1 MRTKQTQ
8 KRIRTVR
15 RHRLAL
21 ALVGAMAMPA
31 TALAQTLPTGGSVV
45 PDHGTATI
53 NYSGNTM
60 TVTQTTKGVI
70 IDWGSFNIGSGYG
83 VTFNQP
89 NANAVA
95 LNRVV
100 GFGYGYGPS
109 PSNISG
115 TLASNGT
122 VFLINTAGIMFSG
135 GATINVGGLIATTV
149 DMSNAAFDAGVA
161 GNNYVFDVGGSSADV
176 QNYATINAAAGGTVA
191 FVGQNVTNFGDIN
204 APGGTVAFGAANA
217 ATITLDPFGD
227 GLTQLT
233 ITQAADADQGR
244 IRNHY
249 NTISADGGQI
259 LMRAANV
266 GGGGVA
272 SITSTGMLRAQGTA
286 SRAGRIELTATG
298 GTVLVGGFPD
308 GFEPGTIDVSGGS
321 FAGGD
326 VVIAAAD
333 VGLFGDGSEFSRIDA
348 TGGAA
353 GGSVDIRAT
362 GSVMLYEGTTIDAGS
377 QAGPGGSI
385 FIGADDSLAAFGS
398 LYARGGNVG
407 GSISTYSGGSFDIRG
422 LRVDAGSSG
431 SAGLW
436 TLWAPNLD
444 VVAGTASSTVLTAV
458 LGDEVQ
464 DGDINQALD
473 TGTSVTLRAGT
484 APADAGDI
492 NFAEGVDIF
501 YDDGTVPL
509 QFRADAQ
516 GSISGS
522 NFGISSNGAALS
534 MAFNA
539 DANNLNNGFA
549 GISFT
554 GANLDSN
561 GGDILF
567 YGQSDTANGV
577 ASSYATGLFLGNS
590 TIASN
595 GGNVLLRGASTGIDA
610 GPDDAGVVVQ
620 NTSIDAGSGTVT
632 VFGSGEGVTSGV
644 VLGFSDIAAGAGG
657 VTIDGQSADAN
668 GLYAYGSDITTSGGD
683 IALTGIGALY
693 GIDFDGDLYSYGGDI
708 VVHGE
713 GGSGDGVDFAGAID
727 SAGGDIDIY
736 GHSDAAIGLEFGG
749 GYYSGIVSGGGDIA
763 LTGIGATGGVALH
776 ESSYGSGAIL
786 FFAASDVNTVNSS
799 GGDITITGT
808 ASAAGAIGVHS
819 DGVDLIG
826 GAGDVT
832 VDGSAP
838 LGTGILLANGAGV
851 STTTGAIALI
861 GTGATFG
868 LDIADGAIDTDSGD
882 ITLTGD
888 AVAATAT
895 AGVRVGGAGLSTDGG
910 TITVTG
916 SSAGGIGVQLGDG
929 STPFAI
935 DSNGGAIGIEGTGVT
950 AGVLMR
956 GNTVDSGGGAVSIA
970 GTGATVGVS
979 LDDGGID
986 SVGGNIDVTGAASA
1000 AGGTGVSLSGTRLS
1014 GAAGDVT
1021 VDGSA
1026 PLGVG
1031 VLLAN
1036 GAGVSTTTGAI
1047 SLAGTGADFGL
1058 DVADGAID
1066 TGSGDIS
1073 LTGDALAATATAG
1086 VRVTGGGLTTN
1097 GGAITVTGSAAG
1109 GVGVQLGDGGA
1120 FAIGSG
1126 GGAIGIEGSGVTA
1139 GVLMRGNTADSS
1151 GGAIEVTGA
1160 ASGTNGI
1167 GVDLAD
1173 ARLIGGSGDV
1183 TVFGNA
1189 AAGTGV
1195 NFAGQSG
1202 ISTTTGAIGVTGIGA
1217 TVGLALNGGELTTD
1231 SGHFDLRGRGTGA
1244 ASDGLV
1250 IGQGVSIATNGG
1262 GIELSGEGGSGAGLS
1277 LGGGSSVDAGNS
1289 LVVIR
1294 AGNDG
1299 SSDAIRIGGSIA
1311 SDMAV
1316 NLRPGG
1322 VDANGGLTERT
1333 ADGILV
1339 GGGTAGFALSGAELA
1354 MIDAPQLV
1362 IGSNLHAG
1370 AIHVLG
1376 AVSRDGDLTL
1386 QNEGG
1391 SGGIDVQ
1398 AALDV
1403 GDHVLALS
1411 SGGDIVQADTGAIT
1425 AHSLLARAGGD
1436 VLLAEAN
1443 NNVAANTLAGSAGGD
1458 FEYQDVDALAIGS
1471 VSAIGMDAGANGLS
1485 SLGATGI
1492 AAGGDVFVRNLAGDM
1507 TLNADVSGV
1516 NVDLVTA
1523 NTLQNLAGASIVA
1536 SGDWRVWAN
1545 TWAGETRGG
1554 LAGDGNLPNL
1564 YGCTYLGACGVT
1576 VPSAD
1581 NHFIYVQQPTA
1592 LVSFDDF
1599 NREYGLPNPVF
1610 TFTVSGAILGD
1621 SAANVATGTGTTT
1634 ATIGS
1639 DVGNYAITGNF
1650 TSAAGYLIQFDPGTL
1665 AITPATL
1672 LFTADSFVRYLGTD
1686 NPVFTGGVSG
1696 FRNGDTVQSVF
1707 GSDVIW
1713 SSPAGLLSPIGY
1725 YAINGGSSAK
1735 NYVFAQA
1742 PGNAT
1747 ALQIIPLPQLS
1758 STPIDLIRETVDTY
1772 VYDRNFGSA
1781 PMCAINASLDDQQLA
1796 STGDELSN
1804 EWSKVR
1810 SRPNLTNCFD
1820 TQRRSSCGDF

>member
-8 KRIRTVR
+8 RRIGAVR

-21 ALVGAMAMPA
+21 ALMGAMAMPA
-31 TALAQTLPTGGSVV
+31 TALAQTLPSGGSVV
-45 PDHGTATI
+45 PGSGDATV

-60 TVTQTTKGVI
+60 TVTQTTKGAI
-70 IDWGSFNIGSGYG
+70 INWGSFSIGNGYG
-83 VTFNQP
+83 VTFDQRFGNTS
-89 NANAVA
+89 VT

-109 PSNISG
+109 PSNIGG
-115 TLASNGT
+115 TLTSNGT

-149 DMSNAAFDAGVA
+149 DMSNTAFDAGVA
-161 GNNYVFDVGGSSADV
+161 GNTYVFDIAGSSADV
-176 QNYATINAAAGGTVA
+176 ENYAQINAAAGGTVA
-191 FVGQNVTNFGDIN
+191 FLGQNITNFGDIN

-227 GLTQLT
+227 GLTQLA
-233 ITQAADADQGR
+233 ITQPAAADQGR

-266 GGGGVA
+266 GGGSVA
-272 SITSTGMLRAQGTA
+272 SITSTGTLRAQGTA
-286 SRAGRIELTATG
+286 SRAGRIELTAAG

-308 GFEPGTIDVSGGS
+308 GFEPATIDVSGGG
-321 FAGGD
+321 FAGGE
-326 VVIAAAD
+326 VVISAAD
-333 VGLFGDGSEFSRIDA
+333 IGLLGDGSEFSRIDA
-348 TGGAA
+348 SGGAA

-362 GSVMLYEGTTIDAGS
+362 DALLIYEGTTIDAGS

-385 FIGADDSLAAFGS
+385 FIGADGSLAAFGS
-398 LYARGGNVG
+398 LFARGGNVG
-407 GSISTYSGGSFDIRG
+407 GSITTYSGGSFDIRG
-422 LRVDAGSSG
+422 LGVDAGSNG

-444 VVAGTASSTVLTAV
+444 VVAGTASGTVLTAV

-484 APADAGDI
+484 APGDAGDI

-549 GISFT
+549 GISFSNAT
-554 GANLDSN
+554 LDSN

-567 YGQSDTANGV
+567 YGQSDTAGGF
-577 ASSYATGLFLGNS
+577 ASSYATGLGLYAS
-590 TIASN
+590 TITSN
-595 GGNVLLRGASTGIDA
+595 GGNVLLRGSSTGADA
-610 GPDDAGVVVQ
+610 GSDDAGVVLDG
-620 NTSIDAGSGTVT
+620 TTIDAGTGNVD
-632 VFGSGEGVTSGV
+632 VFGTGQRDVAGI
-644 VLGFSDIAAGAGG
+644 IANAGSIASAGG
-657 VTIDGQSADAN
+657 AVLFDGRSEGGDGVRMDGFGIAS
-668 GLYAYGSDITTSGGD
+668 GGGD
-683 IALTGIGALY
+683 ISILGYGDGIGVYAEY
-693 GIDFDGDLYSYGGDI
+693 ADLDSGGGNI

-713 GGSGDGVDFAGAID
+713 GGTGNGVDM
-727 SAGGDIDIY
+727 SALL
-736 GHSDAAIGLEFGG
+736 A
-749 GYYSGIVSGGGDIA
+749 SGGGDISVYGSSTDA
-763 LTGIGATGGVALH
+763 AGLVFGDGYYAGMTSSGGDIELEGHGATGGVALYAG
-776 ESSYGSGAIL
+776 SYGSSAID
-786 FFAASDVNTVNSS
+786 SG
-799 GGDITITGT
+799 GGDITVTGT
-808 ASAAGAIGVHS
+808 ASAAGAIGVYS

-838 LGTGILLANGAGV
+838 SGIGILLANGAGV

-868 LDIADGAIDTDSGD
+868 LDIANGAIDTDSGD
-882 ITLTGD
+882 ISLTGTALD
-888 AVAATAT
+888 PAAT
-895 AGVRVGGAGLSTDGG
+895 AGVRVAGGGLSTNGG
-910 TITVTG
+910 DITVTG
-916 SSAGGIGVQLGDG
+916 TS
-929 STPFAI
+929 
-935 DSNGGAIGIEGTGVT
+935 
-950 AGVLMR
+950 
-956 GNTVDSGGGAVSIA
+956 
-970 GTGATVGVS
+970 
-979 LDDGGID
+979 
-986 SVGGNIDVTGAASA
+986 
-1000 AGGTGVSLSGTRLS
+1000 
-1014 GAAGDVT
+1014 
-1021 VDGSA
+1021 
-1026 PLGVG
+1026 
-1031 VLLAN
+1031 
-1036 GAGVSTTTGAI
+1036 
-1047 SLAGTGADFGL
+1047 
-1058 DVADGAID
+1058 
-1066 TGSGDIS
+1066 
-1073 LTGDALAATATAG
+1073 
-1086 VRVTGGGLTTN
+1086 
-1097 GGAITVTGSAAG
+1097 AG

-1126 GGAIGIEGSGVTA
+1126 GGAIGIEGTGITT
-1139 GVLMRGNTADSS
+1139 GVLMQGNDVDS
-1151 GGAIEVTGA
+1151 GGGDISVTGI
-1160 ASGTNGI
+1160 ASGANGT

-1173 ARLIGGSGDV
+1173 ARLVGSTGDV
-1183 TVFGNA
+1183 SVLGNA

-1195 NFAGQSG
+1195 NLAGQSG
-1202 ISTTTGAIGVTGIGA
+1202 ISTTTGGIAVTGIGA
-1217 TVGLALNGGELTTD
+1217 TVGLALTGGELTTE

-1250 IGQGVSIATNGG
+1250 IGSGISIATNGG

-1277 LGGGSSVDAGNS
+1277 LGAGSSVDAGNS

-1311 SDMAV
+1311 SGMAV

-1333 ADGILV
+1333 ADEVLI

-1370 AIHVLG
+1370 AIRVLG
-1376 AVSRDGDLTL
+1376 ATTRSGNLSL
-1386 QNEGG
+1386 QNDGG
-1391 SGGIDVQ
+1391 SGGIDLQ
-1398 AALDV
+1398 ASLNV
-1403 GDHVLALS
+1403 GSGTLALS
-1411 SGGDIVQADTGAIT
+1411 SGGDITQAAAGAIT

-1436 VLLAEAN
+1436 VLLANAG
-1443 NNVAANTLAGSAGGD
+1443 NNVAATTLAGSAGGD

-1471 VSAIGMDAGANGLS
+1471 VSAAGFDASSNGLS
-1485 SLGATGI
+1485 SIGATGI
-1492 AAGGDVFVRNLAGDM
+1492 GAGGDVFVRNLAGDM
-1507 TLNADVSGV
+1507 TLNAGVSGT
-1516 NVDLVTA
+1516 NIDLVTA
-1523 NTLQNLAGASIVA
+1523 NTLQNVAGASIVA

-1545 TWAGETRGG
+1545 TWVGETRGG
-1554 LAGDGNLPNL
+1554 LAGSGDLPNL
-1564 YGCTYLGACGVT
+1564 YGCAYLGQCGVT
-1576 VPSAD
+1576 VPGTD

-1592 LVSFDDF
+1592 LVSFNDF
-1599 NREYGLPNPVF
+1599 TREYGLPNPVF
-1610 TFTVSGAILGD
+1610 TFSVSGAILGD
-1621 SAANVATGTGTTT
+1621 SAANVASGTGTTT

-1639 DVGNYAITGNF
+1639 NVGLYPITGNF
-1650 TSAAGYLIQFDPGTL
+1650 TSAAGYRIQFDPGTL
-1665 AITPATL
+1665 SITPATL
-1672 LFTADSFVRYLGTD
+1672 LFTADSFVRYLGTQ
-1686 NPVFTGGVSG
+1686 NPLFTGEVTG

-1707 GSDVIW
+1707 GSGVIW
-1713 SSPAGLLSPIGY
+1713 SSPAGLLSPIGFY
-1725 YAINGGSSAK
+1725 PVNGGTSAT

-1758 STPIDLIRETVDTY
+1758 STPIDLIRETVNTY
-1772 VYDRNFGSA
+1772 VYDRNFGGA
-1781 PMCAINASLDDQQLA
+1781 PMCAVSASLDDQQLA
-1796 STGDELSN
+1796 SFGDELSN

-1820 TQRRSSCGDF
+1820 TDRKNSCGDF